1 MEKASKEIIRKL
13 KDGDHNAFEHVYN
26 IYVDKLYYFILKLL
40 KSPEMAEELVQEI
53 FIRIWLLRDT
63 LNTELSFDAF
73 LFKIARNL
81 SINLIKKTA
90 YQHRV
95 KDEIRVRSTSYS
107 NSTESTVEYNET
119 SKHLEEVLKKLPPKR
134 QQIYRMSRMEGLDH
148 NTIAN
153 NLNISKNTVKV
164 QMVKASKFVKDHMKQ
179 YLKLGL
185 FLIFLIF

>member
-90 YQHRV
+90 YQHRKSV
-95 KDEIRVRSTSYS
+95 V
-107 NSTESTVEYNET
+107 
-119 SKHLEEVLKKLPPKR
+119 
-134 QQIYRMSRMEGLDH
+134 
-148 NTIAN
+148 
-153 NLNISKNTVKV
+153 
-164 QMVKASKFVKDHMKQ
+164 
-179 YLKLGL
+179 
-185 FLIFLIF
+185 